1 MAADH
6 SIANGDAGSV
16 DSFSTVNSIDVSAY
30 TVGGGDQGRTET
42 GLFESGLGQAG
53 LGQTG
58 TIEIEIPSRV
68 DLVAVVRMIVAA
80 ATSAV
85 DAIHGDRLDDLRWV
99 TSEATTNAIEA
110 NMARDHGGRVVVTC
124 EVADGLVRL
133 AVSDQG
139 QGMAEPP
146 DIPDIADPERLLVEG
161 AFGIP
166 LMQHLSSALSFHT
179 GHDGTTVEME
189 LHQ

>member
-30 TVGGGDQGRTET
+30 TVGGGQHGRTET
-42 GLFESGLGQAG
+42 EIFEPGP
-53 LGQTG
+53 GQTG

-85 DAIHGDRLDDLRWV
+85 DAIHGDRLDDLRWI

-110 NMARDHGGRVVVTC
+110 NMALDHGGRVVVTC

-133 AVSDQG
+133 AVSDEG
-139 QGMAEPP
+139 QGMPEPP
-146 DIPDIADPERLLVEG
+146 VVPDIADPERLLVEG